1 MGNNELDNSTHNN
14 NCNKTIQT
22 NVMLLDT
29 VKPLNT
35 PISPGSALLLRL
47 KAAFQ
52 CILSKKK
59 ICFDILVEA
68 KVNPGRLA
76 SKPCQ
81 TYT

>member
-29 VKPLNT
+29 MKPLNI
-35 PISPGSALLLRL
+35 PISPESALLLRL

-52 CILSKKK
+52 DILSKKK
-59 ICFDILVEA
+59 FVLIF
-68 KVNPGRLA
+68 
-76 SKPCQ
+76 
-81 TYT
+81 